1 MLIKYFFLKKK
12 DMVKKK
18 KNFKYF
24 IGYDGNDDIRPLC
37 IRLPQM
43 IRHAKYF
50 PKNNKRMS
58 FKVMDKKLLKKYT
71 KIWDKNISLMNK

>member
-1 MLIKYFFLKKK
+1 MDDIDVNKILFSKKEGCG
-12 DMVKKK
+12 K
-18 KNFKYF
+18 KNFFKYF

-50 PKNNKRMS
+50 PKKS
-58 FKVMDKKLLKKYT
+58 ILKYRT
-71 KIWDKNISLMNK
+71 KILV

>member
-1 MLIKYFFLKKK
+1 
-12 DMVKKK
+12 
-18 KNFKYF
+18 
-24 IGYDGNDDIRPLC
+24 
-37 IRLPQM
+37 M